1 MVKRSRMYELGEP
14 YYLVNFN
21 YTDRRDVFE
30 VASSAPI
37 TNVTAPG
44 ETMMTQEFGKH
55 KNDLEK

>member
-1 MVKRSRMYELGEP
+1 MYELGEP